1 MNKAQSYL
9 YVSSIIV
16 CGGGWSKFVRMS
28 FSIQCL
34 EREVF
39 LSLEALATQEQSWY
53 TMFFFFL
60 PKIATH
66 IYHNLFVCRG
76 HLLVSLLFYWQLSHP
91 HRIQASHHHQT
102 RNLLCLNH
110 FYPTFVSTLS
120 KIIAEIHYR
129 LSNSN
134 CFDSWHGYP
143 RL

>member
-1 MNKAQSYL
+1 MNTGRRTQKVRGSKRKEKIMNKAQSYL

-53 TMFFFFL
+53 TIFFFFL

-76 HLLVSLLFYWQLSHP
+76 HLLVSLLFYWQLSDP

-102 RNLLCLNH
+102 RNLLCLNQPSLGSQH
-110 FYPTFVSTLS
+110 GTGS
-120 KIIAEIHYR
+120 KS
-129 LSNSN
+129 L
-134 CFDSWHGYP
+134 
-143 RL
+143 